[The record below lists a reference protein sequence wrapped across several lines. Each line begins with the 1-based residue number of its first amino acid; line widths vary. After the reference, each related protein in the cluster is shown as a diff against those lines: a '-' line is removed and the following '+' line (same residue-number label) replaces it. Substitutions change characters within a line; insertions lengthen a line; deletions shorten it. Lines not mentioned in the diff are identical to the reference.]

1 MRQIQRLVPLAL
13 LLGAPLFAQG
23 PKNGAAFIQPI
34 TAPVLD
40 AGIYHVGTGTWTRG
54 SSAKANLGPDIIF
67 NADTGMG
74 YFSSLPAN
82 AEVVDEGILPGT
94 GNTNKTGNAGPNDT
108 YLIDGFQFGYCT
120 TSTSTI
126 DWDFK
131 FYDSY
136 VACDLPSAPSW
147 CTNLAGAL
155 PSLTLPGAGF
165 CWLATFDL
173 SLGGYEICMEADG
186 GSCASG
192 YDGGGLGL
200 DGFGWSQSW
209 TSTGG
214 GVTGPFVTGHDPV
227 WSPEGEGTVYQPAF
241 TNNCGSGYATGLGS
255 QDLFAIDT
263 NPTVSPGCYW
273 FGGYVNANGCGGAPT
288 NPGGQFFMRM
298 YTDATF
304 GCWDPQCTWVFCDSH
319 PGNIG
324 DVSITAPFCS
334 CASGTFGLALTT
346 TPAFEGEFTYPLI
359 GLGTATINPTGTSEL
374 CLAGSTIGR
383 YNMDAMAITG
393 GQAYIDLLNANSA
406 PGGGVPTI
414 GGPLCNG
421 NTWRFQWWH
430 RDGMNPS
437 RFSKGLAVTIN

>member
-74 YFSSLPAN
+74 YFSTLPAN

-94 GNTNKTGNAGPNDT
+94 GNTNKTGNAGPNDS
-108 YLIDGFQFGYCT
+108 YLIDGFQFGYCN

-136 VACDLPSAPSW
+136 VACDLPSTPGW
-147 CTNLAGAL
+147 CTNLASAL

-173 SLGGYEICMEADG
+173 SLAGYEFCMEADG
-186 GSCASG
+186 GICATG

-200 DGFGWSQSW
+200 DGFGWSHSW
-209 TSTGG
+209 SSTGG
-214 GVTGPFVTGHDPV
+214 GVAGAFVSGHDPV

-255 QDLFAIDT
+255 QDLFAIDL

-273 FGGYVNANGCGGAPT
+273 FGGYVNGNGCAGAPV

-298 YTDATF
+298 YTNASSIC
-304 GCWDPQCTWVFCDSH
+304 GDPSCTMVFCDSH
-319 PGNIG
+319 PGNVADASLSTCDCSMG
-324 DVSITAPFCS
+324 SIILTLDT
-334 CASGTFGLALTT
+334 SG
-346 TPAFEGEFTYPLI
+346 AFEGQFTYPLV
-359 GLGTATINPTGTSEL
+359 GLGTIPVNPTGTSEL
-374 CLAGSTIGR
+374 CMAGSTIGR
-383 YNMDAMAITG
+383 YNMDALAITG
-393 GQAYIDLLNANSA
+393 GLASIDLLNALSA
-406 PGGGVPTI
+406 PGGTVPTI
-414 GGPLCNG
+414 GGSLCNG

-437 RFSKGLAVTIN
+437 RFSRGIAATIN